1 MGREI
6 QIIGGGLAG
15 LTLGLALRREGIPVA
30 IWEAGTYPRHRV
42 CGEFISGRGISLL
55 QTLQLPDL
63 PALGTFAHTMRFY
76 DGENKSSVLDLPEPA
91 LSIDRSRLDHLL
103 ATEFQRLGGILHEN
117 QRWNGPFSS
126 EGLVRATGRRLHKD
140 KTAAL
145 IGLKAHA
152 SGVFLDADLEL
163 HFSNR
168 GYVGLSRLPSG
179 EVNVCGLFRTDSQV
193 RLDRSSKKFGRMFT
207 HGMGDTLAERL
218 ATAQFQEETFSAVAG
233 LSLDREGS
241 SPVGECR
248 LGDSICMIPPLTGNG
263 MSIAIETALLAAPL
277 LRDYCLRE
285 SSWART
291 VSAVSQD
298 CSSLLR
304 KRLSAAAIL
313 QNLCSGGNGRKT
325 LLFAVNKFPGA
336 LRFCFALTR

>member
-1 MGREI
+1 
-6 QIIGGGLAG
+6 
-15 LTLGLALRREGIPVA
+15 
-30 IWEAGTYPRHRV
+30 
-42 CGEFISGRGISLL
+42 
-55 QTLQLPDL
+55 
-63 PALGTFAHTMRFY
+63 MRFY